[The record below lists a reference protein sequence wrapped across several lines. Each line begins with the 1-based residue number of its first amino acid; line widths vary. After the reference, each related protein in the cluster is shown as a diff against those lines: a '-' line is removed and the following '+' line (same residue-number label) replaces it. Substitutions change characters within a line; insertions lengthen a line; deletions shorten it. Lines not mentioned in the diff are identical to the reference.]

1 MNNLHTQAKEA
12 HMFPNY
18 NHDHSVVSLSADPRG
33 NYVTWA
39 SGKKQIRFALKHAG
53 YKPHGFFRMRKENK
67 NEFSIMCTDKHG
79 NMYHVKCD
87 RKPGAIINIK
97 LVTP

>member
-1 MNNLHTQAKEA
+1 MLPNIDHVNN
-12 HMFPNY
+12 
-18 NHDHSVVSLSADPRG
+18 VISLTPDPRG

-53 YKPHGFFRMRKENK
+53 FKAKTFRPRRENK

-79 NMYHVKCD
+79 NAHHVKCD
-87 RKPGAIINIK
+87 RKPGAQINIT
-97 LVTP
+97 LITG

>member
-1 MNNLHTQAKEA
+1 
-12 HMFPNY
+12 MFPFPRIDSY
-18 NHDHSVVSLSADPRG
+18 NNIISLNPDPRG

-39 SGKKQIRFALKHAG
+39 AGKKQIRFALKHAG
-53 YKPHGFFRMRKENK
+53 YKAHGLFRARKENK

-87 RKPGAIINIK
+87 RKPGAIINIT
-97 LVTP
+97 LITG